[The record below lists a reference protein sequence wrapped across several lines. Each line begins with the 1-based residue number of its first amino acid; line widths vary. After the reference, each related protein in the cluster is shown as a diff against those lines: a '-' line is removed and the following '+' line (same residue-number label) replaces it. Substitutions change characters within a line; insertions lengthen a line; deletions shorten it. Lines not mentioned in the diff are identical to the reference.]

1 MEGQPGLFEF
11 TQAAE
16 KDKSFGAASLNLAP
30 MLADAGEHQRALAEY
45 AKAVAQDP
53 DDLVAYI
60 NRGVLQMK
68 LERYANAVADFDG
81 ALTIEPRCSIAWY
94 NRGCSYHRLGKWEQA
109 CADYTQAL
117 IYSPLNARVVHN
129 RAVACLWG
137 ADKPAK
143 ARVDFVFL
151 AEKRAR
157 EADEEAVRPAWKR
170 GALDELPSQ
179 FASRPRWIQHT
190 RSIRNNPHSHPPA
203 HRPPDACPLPWRC
216 LPSWG
221 AKGVA
226 EGLGDR
232 EFRVMFRCS
241 PIARCEAPSRDALLG
256 VRGAGVPR

>member
-1 MEGQPGLFEF
+1 VEGQPGLFEF

-68 LERYANAVADFDG
+68 LEQYANAVADFDG

-117 IYSPLNARVVHN
+117 IYSPLNARVAHN

-137 ADKPAK
+137 ADKPAE
-143 ARVDFVFL
+143 ARADFVFL

-170 GALDELPSQ
+170 GLSLDELPSQ
-179 FASRPRWIQHT
+179 FCNTSTLDITHT
-190 RSIRNNPHSHPPA
+190 PHKKQLPHSAPSAPA
-203 HRPPDACPLPWRC
+203 PDA
-216 LPSWG
+216 
-221 AKGVA
+221 AVA
-226 EGLGDR
+226 VSPFLGCER
-232 EFRVMFRCS
+232 RRRRTRRSRVSCH
-241 PIARCEAPSRDALLG
+241 
-256 VRGAGVPR
+256 VRTLSTRTL